1 MFEGEQQ
8 VVWCYCYMMNIFQVF
23 STCGLFIFFINI
35 VVKWTLN
42 SIDRLS
48 DKGNLIRHMFA
59 DGILLPSI
67 YDRWW
72 VKPWMGS
79 SCLGQRG

>member
-1 MFEGEQQ
+1 MLQ
-8 VVWCYCYMMNIFQVF
+8 MNIFQVF
-23 STCGLFIFFINI
+23 STCGLFIFFINS

-59 DGILLPSI
+59 DGRKIHRYMI
-67 YDRWW
+67 DDE
-72 VKPWMGS
+72 
-79 SCLGQRG
+79 